1 MITSKY
7 TVDKRN
13 SPIQMMYSADMV
25 IAITREKDEPK
36 KRIVKI
42 LKNRYGPH
50 GNVTPQTTINVCCRM
65 IAMSIFGDKSL
76 KLFRVELEELIKET
90 IMKKIGDT
98 HDPFQRESTG
108 DGT

>member
-1 MITSKY
+1 MIPSKY
-7 TVDKRN
+7 TVDKKR
-13 SPIQMMYSADMV
+13 SPIQMMHGADIV
-25 IAITREKDEPK
+25 IAITREIDEPK

-42 LKNRYGPH
+42 LKNRYGPY
-50 GNVTPQTTINVCCRM
+50 GNVTLQTTINVCCRM

>member
-7 TVDKRN
+7 KVDKRK
-13 SPIQMMYSADMV
+13 SPIQMMHSADIC
-25 IAITREKDEPK
+25 IAITREIDQPK
-36 KRIVKI
+36 KRVVKI
-42 LKNRYGPH
+42 LKNRYGPR
-50 GNVTPQTTINVCCRM
+50 GNVTVQTTINVCCRM
-65 IAMSIFGDKSL
+65 IAMSIFGDSPL
-76 KLFRVELEELIKET
+76 KVFRVELEELIKET